1 MIGLSNPL
9 SPWRVPGV
17 GSLVFY
23 QELVSK
29 LSPSENRVP
38 HLAEVPLSGLVRR
51 QEKKRLRQVS
61 NEFPGMSV
69 SMESGRGRG
78 IYVSICELE
87 TRHKL
92 MMVGL

>member
-1 MIGLSNPL
+1 MICLSNPL

-29 LSPSENRVP
+29 LPSSENRVP
-38 HLAEVPLSGLVRR
+38 HLAEVSLSGLVRR

-61 NEFPGMSV
+61 KEFPGMSV
-69 SMESGRGRG
+69 SMKSGRGGR